1 MYNWNMK
8 KLYTS
13 DFPRKSFFI
22 IKSGWL
28 VHFLHHS
35 LYWCLCVS
43 ISSTFYCYSIIL
55 NVSLAFFPRKQCTL
69 PTTLEKGKVNK
80 YNYCI
85 FRHINVLKM
94 SGGKRCSLRSKRFR
108 LVSEQKETT
117 KQYKKKKHEL
127 RTLNLGHTA
136 LIHCTCLSLFQ
147 CCFLMVV
154 QVWGQQWKE
163 QAKGGR
169 AQHVNIIQST
179 QVLMSQI
186 AALRLSRWTL
196 W

>member
-1 MYNWNMK
+1 MYSWNMK

-28 VHFLHHS
+28 IHFLHHS

-117 KQYKKKKHEL
+117 KQYKKKAWIKDTQLGSHCSD
-127 RTLNLGHTA
+127 TLY
-136 LIHCTCLSLFQ
+136 LSLSLPMLFFNG
-147 CCFLMVV
+147 CPSLRPTM
-154 QVWGQQWKE
+154 
-163 QAKGGR
+163 KGTGKR
-169 AQHVNIIQST
+169 RSSTTCQHYSIDPSSNVTDCS
-179 QVLMSQI
+179 S
-186 AALRLSRWTL
+186 
-196 W
+196 

>member
-1 MYNWNMK
+1 MYSWNMK

-28 VHFLHHS
+28 IHFLHHS

-55 NVSLAFFPRKQCTL
+55 NVSLAFFPCKQCTL

-85 FRHINVLKM
+85 FSISLMYWKCPAENAVACVASVSVWFQSR
-94 SGGKRCSLRSKRFR
+94 KRPRNS
-108 LVSEQKETT
+108 T
-117 KQYKKKKHEL
+117 KKKAWIKDTQLGSHCSD
-127 RTLNLGHTA
+127 TLY
-136 LIHCTCLSLFQ
+136 LSLSLPMLF
-147 CCFLMVV
+147 F

-163 QAKGGR
+163 QGKGGR